1 MSGMRCERWA
11 RLVLLVAVMPLLMGA
26 GGGSPGAF
34 PTGTKVV
41 GVPFNASVVIDPH
54 EPGVT
59 TTGKQATIRIYHG
72 ASTAGGIFQIP
83 SIGFPLLSGC
93 DLTLTDA
100 RFRFVTLI
108 NWIPIDVLNEMFAD
122 LGTGRSAAFEPV
134 ITRIENDACTNDPA
148 NPGPL
153 SGGSVPGILS
163 FQATIRFLVPK

>member
-1 MSGMRCERWA
+1 MTGMRCERWA
-11 RLVLLVAVMPLLMGA
+11 MLVLLVAVMPLLMGA
-26 GGGSPGAF
+26 GGGNPGV
-34 PTGTKVV
+34 PGGTKVV

-72 ASTAGGIFQIP
+72 ANTAGGMFQIP
-83 SIGFPLLSGC
+83 AIGFPLLSGC

-108 NWIPIDVLNEMFAD
+108 NWIPIAVLNEMFAD
-122 LGTGRSAAFEPV
+122 LGTGRSDTFEPV

-148 NPGPL
+148 NQGPL
-153 SGGSVPGILS
+153 SGGSLPGILS